1 MSRHCFSIP
10 QDATV
15 RISEAAKDA
24 DTDAFDALSKAV
36 SMAQGSM
43 QMITGD
49 PLECTV
55 EIPDDDVAQSAFK
68 LMASEVLQKF
78 EFTCRD

>member
-1 MSRHCFSIP
+1 MSKHCFLIP

-15 RISEAAKDA
+15 RISTMTDGADA
-24 DTDAFDALSKAV
+24 DAFEELSKAV
-36 SMAQGSM
+36 SMAQGSLKLAF
-43 QMITGD
+43 GD

-55 EIPDDDVAQSAFK
+55 EIPDEAAAQSAFR

-78 EFTCRD
+78 EFSCSD

>member
-1 MSRHCFSIP
+1 
-10 QDATV
+10 
-15 RISEAAKDA
+15 
-24 DTDAFDALSKAV
+24 
-36 SMAQGSM
+36 
-43 QMITGD
+43 MITRD

>member
-1 MSRHCFSIP
+1 MSKHCFSIP

-15 RISEAAKDA
+15 RISRTAEGAGA
-24 DTDAFDALSKAV
+24 TAFDALSKAV

-43 QMITGD
+43 KSASGD
-49 PLECTV
+49 PLECMV
-55 EIPDDDVAQSAFK
+55 EIPDDDAAQSAFK

-78 EFTCRD
+78 EFTCPE